1 MHSRDMRLLAIGEF
15 NLSRNF
21 LVTLARQGHRIAYGY
36 VGKPRLPDPVP
47 GLEVFRIPRDGRLPT
62 VLKMIDEFR
71 PDCLY
76 VGSAGYDGSNAL
88 AAEIQAADLGLPVIR
103 VYKEFPIQASE
114 REGAVLTGSDGVI
127 LHSEA
132 VAGYFTALY
141 GLNRDKVHVFDHD
154 VVADHLISDSPA
166 TGKLSDRDG
175 LPHVVIGGT
184 MKDDESGYDYREFIL
199 ALADRGVRVHVYP
212 AAFSRWLSPGR
223 VLEPDSE
230 RVRSAYADV
239 WQHPNVQVEEL
250 VAQTEQLSTWSRY
263 DAGIMQV
270 RPRSFVPTLTPWQQM
285 DHPSKHSYYL
295 EAGLPI
301 AVDRATLSSLQTHLD
316 GYDVMLRYDTVDE
329 LAAALHKRP
338 TVARLGQNVG
348 RQRRS
353 FCLGARLPG
362 LLSFIERLCRRPAPR
377 MGG

>member
-1 MHSRDMRLLAIGEF
+1 MPAHDLRLLAIGEF

-21 LVTLARQGHRIAYGY
+21 LVTLALQGHRIAYGY

-47 GLEVFRIPRDGRLPT
+47 GLEVFRLPRDGRSPRIRE
-62 VLKMIDEFR
+62 MIEEFR

-88 AAEIQAADLGLPVIR
+88 ASEVQAADLGIPMIR
-103 VYKEFPIQASE
+103 VYKEFLIQASE
-114 REGAVLTGSDGVI
+114 REEAVLTGSDGVV

-141 GLNRDKVHVFDHD
+141 GLDRDKVHIFDHD
-154 VVADHLISDSPA
+154 VVADHLIPDRPA
-166 TGKLSDRDG
+166 TEKLSDRDG
-175 LPHVVIGGT
+175 VPHVVLGGT
-184 MKDDESGYDYREFIL
+184 MKDDGSGYDYREFIV

-212 AAFSRWLSPGR
+212 AGFSRWLSPGR
-223 VLEPDSE
+223 VLDPDSE
-230 RVRSAYADV
+230 RVRSAYSEV
-239 WQHPNVQVEEL
+239 WQHPNVRVEEL

-263 DAGIMQV
+263 DAGVMQV
-270 RPRSFVPTLTPWQQM
+270 RPRSYVPALTPWQQM

-301 AVDRATLSSLQTHLD
+301 AVNRATLSSLQTYLD

-329 LAAALHKRP
+329 LAAALHERP
-338 TVARLGQNVG
+338 AIARLGKNVA
-348 RQRRS
+348 RRRGS

-362 LLSFIERLCRRPAPR
+362 LLSFVERLCGRPAPR
-377 MGG
+377 ARV